1 MKAKMALELWLEQP
15 EEWISGMGS
24 ALGLAGLE
32 LMNQVSSLGMLCP
45 RCLLDDGHSKVSHFT
60 SLVAM
65 AVGRNALSSVL
76 CPMPSGQG
84 TDPHLSAP
92 FHKQKVCRIR
102 MADLGFTADKSKAF
116 HSSPGDFNISSI

>member
-84 TDPHLSAP
+84 TDPHLSA
-92 FHKQKVCRIR
+92 RILLR
-102 MADLGFTADKSKAF
+102 QLKPKELQEILTITFKLLFGL
-116 HSSPGDFNISSI
+116 